1 MHRVG
6 ACRFGQL
13 TCIASPNKNEMA
25 AIRLGYKI
33 QAGAVRLAQLA
44 GDEQPKSGSEMVR
57 GEERLKYL
65 RSFGLRHATAI
76 VDNVQFNRPGHLAG
90 ICPQANASGQIPAM
104 A

>member
-1 MHRVG
+1 MRRVG
-6 ACRFGQL
+6 AGRFGQL

-44 GDEQPKSGSEMVR
+44 GNEQSEPGSEMVR

-65 RSFGLRHATAI
+65 GSFGLRHATAV
-76 VDNVQFNRPGHLAG
+76 VDDMQFNRPGHLAG
-90 ICPQANASGQIPAM
+90 TCPQANASGQLPAM